1 MKMKRKRTIFFTLIL
16 ALSAG
21 GAGGLWG
28 QSADQ
33 LYSGGRAA
41 FTEGLWPAAASQFS
55 RLLRRYPEDKRAD
68 SAAYMAA
75 VAQFNAGEYKKS
87 LAVLESFA
95 RRYPDSAW
103 NRRTAYWEGMAHF
116 ELGSWDAASA
126 AFLRQSRVTEE
137 PAYRE
142 RALLYLGAGRE
153 RSARWE
159 EAEEAYRLIVD
170 SGRDYDTVSQAL
182 FRLAQIRLS
191 SGRAREALD
200 DFTRLAFDYSSSAA
214 ASDTLFWLGEARRV
228 LGRDAEALR
237 DYRDYLASVY
247 RSPYRA
253 RALLEAAALAAG
265 AGEDEEALGY
275 LDLREEEAG
284 GAKDAQRGT
293 VLRIRAAAYLRT
305 GRLEAARGAY
315 REILKKPGS
324 AQEEQTAAF
333 NLAQTYIGTDA
344 ESGAVRYL
352 VRASKGPDNRISA
365 DALYLAGT
373 LALLDKDKRGADYL
387 ESLARRFPSDARRE
401 EALRLAVKVRREGG
415 DRLAA
420 LRGLNILVDDF
431 GGGEYADSYLFVRG
445 ELHLEGGDEPRALS
459 DYGDLV
465 KGYPRSPLASDGYSR
480 IGFIYAGRK
489 EYARAAKYYLQAA
502 DAVVSAKGAGGR
514 WGAGAGGG
522 AGGTE
527 GAEDAGDKRRRAVYS
542 AGAAFF
548 NAGELYE
555 AARLFDSLVKS
566 GASDVWG
573 PEAAF
578 HLGEV
583 YYELE
588 DYAAAR
594 TAYAAAKRWG
604 DAQQRFEALYG
615 TAWSWFRESR
625 WAQAESTFEEA
636 ALAAGSPE
644 DAARAYYRA
653 GLSRASA
660 GRWEDALQSYD
671 KALGEGR
678 GAWREEALYQKAW
691 ALFNLGRGEEAS
703 GVSRQ
708 LAGEYP
714 ESALPADLPFRMGE
728 KALLDGDFTGA
739 AAWYDAVVRDFAGTE
754 QASRAAL
761 RAAYAAAESGDAA
774 DAALRYQGWVTGHID
789 DEGAPAAIRSWGE
802 ALKEA
807 GSPQAAEAALG
818 ALSDAAGER
827 GGLTAPLVLAWVRIA
842 GIPENAAQRLEAIAE
857 DESLPAA
864 DRAEALLLR
873 AHRYRMDGLGE
884 RSRRIYEVLVRDVP
898 GSIGAEAQEGLA
910 RSYADEGRLDEAA
923 EAYLN
928 LAYLFP
934 DQGELVSRA
943 RREAERLYRA
953 AGRIEE
959 ADKLR
964 GTGTGTE

>member
-1 MKMKRKRTIFFTLIL
+1 MKKNRMLFSVFIL
-16 ALSAG
+16 AFGAG

-41 FTEGLWPAAASQFS
+41 FTEGLWPAAASRFS

-87 LAVLESFA
+87 LAILGSFA

-116 ELGSWDAASA
+116 ELDSWDDASE

-137 PAYRE
+137 HAYRE

-153 RSARWE
+153 RAARWE

-170 SGRDYDTVSQAL
+170 SGGDYDTVSQAL

-200 DFTRLAFDYSSSAA
+200 DFTQLAFDYSSSAA

-247 RSPYRA
+247 SSPYRA

-275 LDLREEEAG
+275 LALREEEAD
-284 GAKDAQRGT
+284 GAGDAQRGT
-293 VLRIRAAAYLRT
+293 VLRIRAATYLRT

-324 AQEEQTAAF
+324 AAEEQTAAF

-352 VRASKGPDNRISA
+352 VRASKGPNNRISA

-373 LALLDKDKRGADYL
+373 LALLDKDKRGPDYL

-401 EALRLAVKVRREGG
+401 ESLRLAVKVRRESG
-415 DRLAA
+415 DRRAA
-420 LRGLNILVDDF
+420 LRCLNILVDDF

-465 KGYPRSPLASDGYSR
+465 KGYPRSPLASDSYSR

-489 EYARAAKYYLQAA
+489 EYARAAEYYLEAA
-502 DAVVSAKGAGGR
+502 DAVVGAGGR
-514 WGAGAGGG
+514 GGG
-522 AGGTE
+522 E
-527 GAEDAGDKRRRAVYS
+527 GAGDKRRRAVYS
-542 AGAAFF
+542 AAAAFF

-566 GASDVWG
+566 GASKTWG

-594 TAYAAAKRWG
+594 TAYAASKRWG

-625 WAQAESTFEEA
+625 WAQAESAFEEA
-636 ALAAGSPE
+636 ALAAGIPE
-644 DAARAYYRA
+644 DSARAYYRA

-660 GRWEDALQSYD
+660 GLWEDALQAYD
-671 KALGEGR
+671 KALADGR

-708 LAGEYP
+708 LTGEYP

-739 AAWYDAVVRDFAGTE
+739 AAWYDAVVRDFTGTE

-761 RAAYAAAESGDAA
+761 RAAFASAESGDAA
-774 DAALRYQGWVTGHID
+774 DAALRYQRWVTGHIE

-807 GSPQAAEAALG
+807 GSPRAAEAALS
-818 ALSDAAGER
+818 ALSDAAGEKT
-827 GGLTAPLVLAWVRIA
+827 GLTAPLVLAWARIT
-842 GIPENAAQRLEAIAE
+842 GIPQNAEQRLEAIAE

-873 AHRYRMDGLGE
+873 AHRYRMDGRAA
-884 RSRRIYEVLVRDVP
+884 RSRRIYEVLIRDVP

-910 RSYADEGRLDEAA
+910 RSYADEGRLNEAA

-934 DQGELVSRA
+934 NQSELVSRA

-953 AGRIEE
+953 AGRIKA

-964 GTGTGTE
+964 GTGSGID